1 MQPPNK
7 LEASASI
14 GARWIALFGVLF
26 LVGLSLATIADVLG
40 RWLFNHPLHGVS
52 DLYSLVMA
60 IVVAAFFPITLLE
73 QRHISIEF
81 LGRFLGG
88 RAHRW
93 LNTLGAL
100 AMLVFLVLLSWQI
113 AEYVYELYETG
124 ETTWILRWSKVPWW
138 SIAAVMIVLCVP
150 VQLIVL
156 AREFVGSVRKA
167 RDDTDVTSGP
177 SETH

>member
-1 MQPPNK
+1 MQPLEK

-26 LVGLSLATIADVLG
+26 LVGLCLATIADVLG
-40 RWLFNHPLHGVS
+40 RWLFNHPLHGVG
-52 DLYSLVMA
+52 DLYTLVMA

-113 AEYVYELYETG
+113 LEYVYELYEYG

-138 SIAAVMIVLCVP
+138 SIAAAMIVVCVP
-150 VQLIVL
+150 IQLIVL
-156 AREFVGSVRKA
+156 AREFAASV
-167 RDDTDVTSGP
+167 
-177 SETH
+177 SEPPGDAGGDPDSTESH